1 MKDENLEETDLGYVY
16 FQHTEYPLRIDLK
29 QSEDS
34 IKVAVIKLYKNIE
47 MKRLTKSNK
56 VINKMSIEQVEDY
69 ILDVVYLFL
78 DGAKDK

>member
-1 MKDENLEETDLGYVY
+1 MKDENLQEFPLGYVY

-29 QSEDS
+29 QSEDY
-34 IKVAVIKLYKNIE
+34 IKVIVIKLYKGKE
-47 MKRLTKSNK
+47 VKRLTKSSK

-78 DGAKDK
+78 DGKKDK